1 MKNTEK
7 LNLIDG
13 VFSQSEAK
21 EILMSLFKSKINF
34 HNIKNW
40 SSNERFGKDDEI
52 AQERIP
58 KLKEEIE
65 KLQLILSEAKTQN
78 KNLIVSSE
86 INIILADR

>member
-58 KLKEEIE
+58 KLREEIE

>member
-52 AQERIP
+52 AQEKIP

-65 KLQLILSEAKTQN
+65 KLQLILSEAKIQN

-86 INIILADR
+86 INIILVDR